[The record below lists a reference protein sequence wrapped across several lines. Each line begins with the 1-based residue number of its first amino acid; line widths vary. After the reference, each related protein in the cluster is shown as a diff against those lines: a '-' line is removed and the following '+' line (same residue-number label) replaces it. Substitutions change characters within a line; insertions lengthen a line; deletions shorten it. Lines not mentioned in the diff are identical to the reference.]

1 MMAVTSE
8 QLLEFI
14 ERATTVARE
23 IDASGQILSEV
34 GPHLYGES
42 LTGALKQVADLAA
55 HESGLGFAQQQWE
68 HQHPAATMPTFSGP
82 RPVN

>member
-1 MMAVTSE
+1 MAVTSE
-8 QLLEFI
+8 QLLTFI
-14 ERATTVARE
+14 EKATTVERT

-42 LTGALKQVADLAA
+42 LTGALKHVADLAA
-55 HESGLGFAQQQWE
+55 HETGLGFARDQWE
-68 HQHPAATMPTFSGP
+68 HAHPTATVPSFSGP